1 MSRKPALRHSYSSAL
16 FDLNVSVLQDST
28 LITMQVHSAHVTTRR
43 LPKTTALLKLH
54 CPTVLKTKCFNEE
67 NLPFR
72 KEVRDTEI
80 GHLFEHMLLDFLCK
94 EAIAAG
100 ANEALYK
107 GDTSWDWNV
116 AARGSFEIT
125 ISLGME
131 EEKLLKKAL
140 PKAIAVTETIL
151 SSGTA
156 ADRSM
161 KTPQVTSKNSL
172 SGHVHKPAL
181 AALVH
186 PVKMKRPDNF

>member
-1 MSRKPALRHSYSSAL
+1 MKKICLFARKSVIPKSVIS
-16 FDLNVSVLQDST
+16 LNICC
-28 LITMQVHSAHVTTRR
+28 LIFVQG
-43 LPKTTALLKLH
+43 
-54 CPTVLKTKCFNEE
+54 N
-67 NLPFR
+67 
-72 KEVRDTEI
+72 
-80 GHLFEHMLLDFLCK
+80 
-94 EAIAAG
+94 IAAG

-172 SGHVHKPAL
+172 GGHVHKPAL